1 MIYRDFQEEEK
12 DDKFLDGALGEVF
25 GEEGDE
31 DEDGDLAIPG
41 VDEETEE
48 KEWE

>member
-12 DDKFLDGALGEVF
+12 EEGLLGGALGEVF
-25 GEEGDE
+25 GEESDDG
-31 DEDGDLAIPG
+31 EDGDVATPG
-41 VDEETEE
+41 VDEEEE